1 MPRPPADPCGT
12 GHQHPG
18 QLGPFA
24 VRPLDRPRF
33 AHRAPK
39 KRLHLYA
46 GALVAPFPLTAAV
59 TGPLYAGSIQA
70 ERLVYGHEPTVPAG
84 ERALPRFRPGDR
96 RPQGPPGG
104 HRHGRPPRARGR
116 RRALGLHRTVAVDP
130 AAGRVTDEL
139 RFADH
144 PVLAELTRWGIDLHT
159 GVLFE
164 VPPYLLAPPLGI
176 PPACFLVVG
185 ILLGEVANRRGRR
198 TCGSVSGVK

>member
-1 MPRPPADPCGT
+1 M
-12 GHQHPG
+12 
-18 QLGPFA
+18 
-24 VRPLDRPRF
+24 
-33 AHRAPK
+33 
-39 KRLHLYA
+39 
-46 GALVAPFPLTAAV
+46 TAAV